1 VRPTILIVDDHAGF
15 RRSAHR
21 LLDAEGFDVVG
32 ESASGASAVAQV
44 RALRP
49 QVVLLDVL
57 LPDMDGFAVAEMLAQ
72 EAAAPRVVL
81 TSSRE
86 ASEFGM
92 RLRGTSAHGF
102 LAKAELSGAALCAL
116 AGVALC

>member
-21 LLDAEGFDVVG
+21 LLEAEGFDVVG
-32 ESASGASAVAQV
+32 ESASGESAVSQV

-57 LPDMDGFAVAEMLAQ
+57 LPDMDGFAVADLIARES
-72 EAAAPRVVL
+72 AAPRVVL
-81 TSSRE
+81 TSSRD

-92 RLRGTSAHGF
+92 RMRRTSADGF
-102 LAKAELSGAALCAL
+102 LGKAELSGTALRAL
-116 AGVALC
+116 IGVARC

>member
-21 LLDAEGFDVVG
+21 LLEAEGFDVVG
-32 ESASGASAVAQV
+32 ESASGESAVSQV

-57 LPDMDGFAVAEMLAQ
+57 LPDMDGFAVADLIARESV
-72 EAAAPRVVL
+72 APRVVL
-81 TSSRE
+81 TSSRD

-92 RLRGTSAHGF
+92 RLRRTSAHGF
-102 LAKAELSGAALCAL
+102 LANAELSGAALCAL